1 MPSNLE
7 KHMTTY
13 EQKKTQLLNN
23 MGTRFIVKEMI
34 KILDQKDIVD
44 ALNDLDTVKEL
55 MELKYREMMENQTH
69 NNVS

>member
-1 MPSNLE
+1 
-7 KHMTTY
+7 MTTY